1 MNRPRF
7 AFAKCSGAMKAPVGL
22 LSDRAVL
29 RQQDGG
35 GLAPTRFAFAKCSGA
50 MKAPV
55 GLLSDREVLR
65 QQDGGASPRQAP
77 DDERKKIPRFPKET
91 GEVCRL
97 V

>member
-35 GLAPTRFAFAKCSGA
+35 AL
-50 MKAPV
+50 
-55 GLLSDREVLR
+55 
-65 QQDGGASPRQAP
+65 PRQAP
-77 DDERKKIPRFPKET
+77 DDERKKSPVSRKKQ
-91 GEVCRL
+91 GKCAG
-97 V
+97 